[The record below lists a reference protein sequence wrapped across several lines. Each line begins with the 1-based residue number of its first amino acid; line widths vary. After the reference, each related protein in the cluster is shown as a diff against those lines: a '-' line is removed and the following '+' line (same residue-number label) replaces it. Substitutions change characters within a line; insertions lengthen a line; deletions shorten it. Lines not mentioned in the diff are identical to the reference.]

1 MGLLRGVHVEAHLL
15 HDVGDVGPGEGQV
28 LEGVGQAP
36 VGCRVYDRGG
46 GGGGA
51 SAQLRLSVDGR
62 RAGLAVGNASP
73 LQDVESVLALVEE
86 ETLRPAIGGDA
97 KEVVKRP

>member
-46 GGGGA
+46 GGGA
-51 SAQLRLSVDGR
+51 SSAES
-62 RAGLAVGNASP
+62 LA
-73 LQDVESVLALVEE
+73 
-86 ETLRPAIGGDA
+86 
-97 KEVVKRP
+97 

>member
-1 MGLLRGVHVEAHLL
+1 MSRLR
-15 HDVGDVGPGEGQV
+15 P
-28 LEGVGQAP
+28 
-36 VGCRVYDRGG
+36 GG
-46 GGGGA
+46 GGGGVVRRE
-51 SAQLRLSVDGR
+51 LRLSVDGR